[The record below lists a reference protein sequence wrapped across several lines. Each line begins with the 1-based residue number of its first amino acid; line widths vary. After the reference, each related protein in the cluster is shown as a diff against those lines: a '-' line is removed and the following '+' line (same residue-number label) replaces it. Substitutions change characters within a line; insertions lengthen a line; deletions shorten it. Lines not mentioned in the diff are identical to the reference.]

1 MENRGR
7 DIFEYVKSVEVDED
21 EKWFQIGDT

>member
-21 EKWFQIGDT
+21 EKWFQIDDI